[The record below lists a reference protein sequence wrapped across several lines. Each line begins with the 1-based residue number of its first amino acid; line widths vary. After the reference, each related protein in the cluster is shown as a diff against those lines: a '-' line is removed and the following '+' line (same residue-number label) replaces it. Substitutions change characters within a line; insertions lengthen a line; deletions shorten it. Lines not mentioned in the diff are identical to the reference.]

1 MQLKDHIDRGLCSYS
16 DTPFVNISNASTAFP
31 LRIILKYALSVSACF
46 GNSDRSWD
54 FRFEHVEVS
63 PVALTEL
70 RADVLGE
77 VGAFIRHRHEH
88 P

>member
-1 MQLKDHIDRGLCSYS
+1 MSLFRLFRVLCCYLLYQGFKRLDRPALW
-16 DTPFVNISNASTAFP
+16 
-31 LRIILKYALSVSACF
+31 IILKYALSVSACF

-88 P
+88 H